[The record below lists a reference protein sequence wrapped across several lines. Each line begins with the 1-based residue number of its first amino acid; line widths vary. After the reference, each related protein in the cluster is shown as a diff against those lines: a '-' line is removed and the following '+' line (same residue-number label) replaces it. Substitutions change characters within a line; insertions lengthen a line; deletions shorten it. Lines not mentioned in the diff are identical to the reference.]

1 MSEQPTLKRSL
12 SLAMVTFYGLG
23 TIIGAGIYVLIGKVA
38 GQAGQF
44 APAAFLV
51 AAVLAA
57 FTAFSYAELVARFPQ
72 SAGEAVYVQ
81 RAFNRAWLARL
92 VGLLIVLTG
101 MVSTATLANGFV
113 GYLARLIEL
122 PDVLVICT
130 LVISLG
136 VLAAWGINQSVV
148 FASLLTVIEIAG
160 LVLVLWV
167 ARDVVIVLPA
177 HMDTL
182 WPGTSAIV
190 WQGVMLGAFI
200 AFYAFVGFED
210 MVNVAEEVRDP
221 SRVVP
226 VAIIIALLVTTA
238 LYVLVTMTAV
248 VAMPLDKLSAS
259 DAPLADMYTH
269 YSGGSAVVITVIG
282 LLSVLNGILVQIIMA
297 TRVLY
302 GMSSQGWLHT
312 WFARVH
318 VTTRTPL
325 NATVV
330 VIACVLILALG
341 LPLITLAKLTS
352 FITLSIF
359 TLMCLSLWRVK
370 VTRPDYVGFKVP
382 LLVPVLGSIF
392 SAGFI
397 IYQIVAVL
405 LEWMQFI

>member
-330 VIACVLILALG
+330 VIACVLILALS